1 MLKRYVPD
9 KPHVLKQEPT
19 EIHEDLSLQEEPVQ
33 TLDFKIKTLRN
44 KDIPL
49 VKILW
54 RNQSVEEATWERE
67 SDMRASYPE
76 LF

>member
-1 MLKRYVPD
+1 MLKKYVPEES
-9 KPHVLKQEPT
+9 HVLKREPI
-19 EIHEDLSLQEEPVQ
+19 EIYGDLSLQEEPVQ
-33 TLDFKIKTLRN
+33 TLDFKVKTLRN

-54 RNQSVEEATWERE
+54 RNQSVEEATWGRE
-67 SDMRASYPE
+67 SDMRASYPK